1 MGPTYRHGTGQ
12 NSTSTSNRTRRVIPM
27 LDWSCNTITN
37 ACFCSLD
44 EWTDRGMS
52 QVNGWTDTR
61 TDLQSEPQTSSSS
74 SQCQRSVFIS
84 TRAGS
89 VSPAQHYLL
98 MRLLMLLLLFFVLLN
113 CISLNGREEEEGWK
127 TVHCRCNT

>member
-44 EWTDRGMS
+44 RSRNESSQLMDR
-52 QVNGWTDTR
+52 QTR
-61 TDLQSEPQTSSSS
+61 TDLLQSETQTSSSS

-98 MRLLMLLLLFFVLLN
+98 MRLLMLLLLPLSCSTVCRLMG
-113 CISLNGREEEEGWK
+113 GRKKGRN
-127 TVHCRCNT
+127 TAHCRCNT